1 MSASES
7 SSPSSTLDSA
17 AEPRPASEQLGDE
30 VVAPTPLSIEIDVT
44 NLSTCQRRVKVT
56 IARED
61 IDRYREEAVRE
72 LVPTA
77 LLPGFRPGRAPRS
90 LVGQRFKT
98 ELADQI
104 RTKLLSD
111 AMEQVS
117 EQAKLAPISEPDLDV
132 ATVLLPEDGPM
143 IFEFGIEVRP
153 EFDLPKW
160 KGLAIERP
168 SREISDEDVEEAL
181 GNLLRERGRL
191 VPSDGSPASGD
202 LVVANLRFLDGD
214 KEISR
219 ADEMEIVV
227 RPKVSFADAEFDGF
241 EKLVASAKAGDKLT
255 ADVTI
260 SDEAAVEDLRGKQ
273 VTMELE
279 VLEVKRFELPELTP
293 AVIAELGAFESEEA
307 LRSAVR
313 QQLESRLDWHRRQ
326 RVRQQVAEALTASAS
341 WELPPELLKRQ
352 SLRELERSILELRRS
367 GFDDDS
373 IRRHVNQL
381 RQSVMASTSRALK
394 EHFILERIA
403 EEESIAETA
412 ADYDE
417 EIRAIAAQT
426 SESPR
431 RVRANLEKR
440 GLMDVLR
447 NQIIERKTIGL
458 IESEASFTDVPF
470 EFEKPDADAV
480 DHAVCGMA
488 AGEEEIP
495 TAKHAEAGAARG
507 GRR

>member
-1 MSASES
+1 M
-7 SSPSSTLDSA
+7 
-17 AEPRPASEQLGDE
+17 
-30 VVAPTPLSIEIDVT
+30 VVS
-44 NLSTCQRRVKVT
+44 
-56 IARED
+56 
-61 IDRYREEAVRE
+61 
-72 LVPTA
+72 
-77 LLPGFRPGRAPRS
+77 
-90 LVGQRFKT
+90 
-98 ELADQI
+98 
-104 RTKLLSD
+104 
-111 AMEQVS
+111 
-117 EQAKLAPISEPDLDV
+117 
-132 ATVLLPEDGPM
+132 
-143 IFEFGIEVRP
+143 
-153 EFDLPKW
+153 
-160 KGLAIERP
+160 
-168 SREISDEDVEEAL
+168 
-181 GNLLRERGRL
+181 
-191 VPSDGSPASGD
+191 
-202 LVVANLRFLDGD
+202 LRFLDGD

-219 ADEMEIVV
+219 ADELEIIV

-241 EKLVASAKAGDKLT
+241 EELVASAKAGDKLS
-255 ADVTI
+255 AEVTI
-260 SDEAAVEDLRGKQ
+260 SDEAAIEDLRGKR
-273 VTMELE
+273 VTMELT
-279 VLEVKRFELPELTP
+279 VLEVKRLELPELTP
-293 AVIAELGAFESEEA
+293 AVVAELGAFESEEE

-352 SLRELERSILELRRS
+352 SLRELERAILELRRS

-373 IRRHVNQL
+373 IRRYVNQL
-381 RQSVMASTSRALK
+381 RQSVMASTARSLK

-412 ADYDE
+412 TDYDE
-417 EIRAIAAQT
+417 EIRAIATQT
-426 SESPR
+426 GESPR

-480 DHAVCGMA
+480 DHAVCGVA

-495 TAKHAEAGAARG
+495 TAKHAEAGTVRG